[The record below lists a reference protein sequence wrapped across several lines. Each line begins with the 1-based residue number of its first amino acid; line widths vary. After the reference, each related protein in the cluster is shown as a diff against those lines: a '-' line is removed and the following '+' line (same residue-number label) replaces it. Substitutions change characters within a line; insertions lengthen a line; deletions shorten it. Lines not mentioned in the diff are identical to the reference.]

1 MLQRRIRRTP
11 DFREHFRVPQV
22 PSRFLKMDCGVIRQR
37 SGFFLWYVERMD
49 FHRKLTSL
57 FELISFFIWQK
68 LRFNDTPMFSF
79 IYLRHFGLCCGDAL
93 RGRRGFFTISL
104 IIAHITKQFLGEF
117 IDENGLHSCVKFHFD
132 FCSINYLI
140 AIYIKQGCLF

>member
-1 MLQRRIRRTP
+1 
-11 DFREHFRVPQV
+11 
-22 PSRFLKMDCGVIRQR
+22 
-37 SGFFLWYVERMD
+37 MD

-68 LRFNDTPMFSF
+68 LRFNDTPMFFF

-104 IIAHITKQFLGEF
+104 IIAHITKHFFGEF

-140 AIYIKQGCLF
+140 AIYIKQGCLFWRSWSYTCKCTCPFALQFLWENKVDLTCYLGKFSLI